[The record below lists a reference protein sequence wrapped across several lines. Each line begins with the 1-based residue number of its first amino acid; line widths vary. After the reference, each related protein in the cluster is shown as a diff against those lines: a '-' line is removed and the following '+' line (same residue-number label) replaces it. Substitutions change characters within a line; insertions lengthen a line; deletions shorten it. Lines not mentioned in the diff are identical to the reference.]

1 MTLLRESN
9 PGLERKVEELT
20 RELKRARDHEAAVSE
35 VLRVISGSQTNV
47 QPVLDTV
54 AERAAILCDAPRAS
68 VWLVEGDKLR
78 RMSAH
83 SREAGPMAAPD
94 ERVVP
99 ISRGHVS
106 GRAVLERRVVHIE
119 DIVPLRDTEYPD
131 ASREPSRLGLRA
143 LLVVPLLREG
153 NAIGTISLGRREAG
167 PFSKEQVAL
176 LQTFADQAV
185 IAIENVRLFNELQA
199 RNRELTE
206 ALDQQ
211 TATAEILQVISSSLT
226 DIQPVFD
233 ARSLRALRAAV
244 RRVQRR
250 RSSGRASGV
259 AARSPRRYGLI
270 AQVAGARAAVSVPLE
285 RGAGYWQRRILS
297 GGRPRALSRR
307 RERRGVPDR
316 AAAAARSSASASIA
330 RVADAVGGQAIGAIA
345 VRRTDFRRVLGEGDR
360 ACSRP
365 SPTRR

>member
-167 PFSKEQVAL
+167 LFSKEQVAL

-185 IAIENVRLFNELQA
+185 IAIENVRLFKELEA

-206 ALDQQ
+206 ALEQQ
-211 TATAEILQVISSSLT
+211 TATGGDPAGHQQLADDV
-226 DIQPVFD
+226 QPVFD
-233 ARSLRALRAAV
+233 TIAA
-244 RRVQRR
+244 
-250 RSSGRASGV
+250 
-259 AARSPRRYGLI
+259 
-270 AQVAGARAAVSVPLE
+270 E
-285 RGAGYWQRRILS
+285 RGGCAMR
-297 GGRPRALSRR
+297 
-307 RERRGVPDR
+307 VH
-316 AAAAARSSASASIA
+316 AAIFRLDGDAARSSRPATAQSEDSEAWRRPFRCAAAGSGSAGSRAGDPRRDLAADIADVPIGPDLRARRASASEPSS
-330 RVADAVGGQAIGAIA
+330 RSPMVREGQAIGAI
-345 VRRTDFRRVLGEGDR
+345 VDRRDARSARSPTSRSS
-360 ACSRP
+360 CSRP